1 MKKNTLFIILSF
13 VLLTGCK
20 TVKDLEKTN
29 SYEEVKTAA
38 SLEEEEIQIEEENG
52 EFLVMEE
59 LKVQD
64 VEKTVVYVVSYTQ
77 INDENE
83 IDYAAVEKVFFSKT
97 AAEEYKAKR
106 EAETWGAD
114 YSVDEME
121 VE

>member
-1 MKKNTLFIILSF
+1 MGKSCENCGNYNCFVTEPEYKICKNGSLWTPKKS
-13 VLLTGCK
+13 
-20 TVKDLEKTN
+20 EKT
-29 SYEEVKTAA
+29 
-38 SLEEEEIQIEEENG
+38 I
-52 EFLVMEE
+52 
-59 LKVQD
+59 
-64 VEKTVVYVVSYTQ
+64 VYVVSYTQ
-77 INDENE
+77 INDDNE